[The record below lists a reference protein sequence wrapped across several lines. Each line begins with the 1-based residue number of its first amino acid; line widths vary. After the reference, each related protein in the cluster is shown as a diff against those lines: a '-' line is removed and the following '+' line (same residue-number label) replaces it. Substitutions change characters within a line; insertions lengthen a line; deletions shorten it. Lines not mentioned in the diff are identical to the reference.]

1 MLINLEDK
9 VYSIGLMSGTSLDG
23 IDVCLASHQNN
34 HHELIQFRSYAY
46 SDELRQKIL
55 TASKLDSSNVQLI
68 CSLNKELGIAYVDAI
83 NQFLKDTNTNI
94 DDIAFIANHGQ
105 TIWHNPESI
114 NGTFPSTLQI
124 GDASYISYKLNKTV
138 VFDFRSL
145 DISAGGCGAPLVP
158 VIDYLL
164 FKDKAPAILLNIGG
178 ISNITYMKKNA
189 SISDIYAFD
198 TGPGNMLIDMAC
210 MKLFNKSFDIDGKI
224 AETGTVSEELLE
236 YLMSDEYFKLL
247 PPKSTGREKYSE
259 YFLDDVIKKAKNLS
273 LSSEDVIATLTAFT
287 AKSII
292 NQVET
297 FVCSFNSG
305 ELIVSGGGANN
316 PYLVKLLKKYKS
328 KSYDVK
334 TGFEL
339 GYNSDAK
346 EAVGFVVLG
355 YLRIMNK
362 PSNIVSVT
370 GAKKEISLGS
380 IVLPQ
385 EF

>member
-46 SDELRQKIL
+46 NDEVKQKIL

-164 FKDKAPAILLNIGG
+164 FKDKAPALLLNIGG
-178 ISNITYMKKNA
+178 ISNIT
-189 SISDIYAFD
+189 
-198 TGPGNMLIDMAC
+198 
-210 MKLFNKSFDIDGKI
+210 
-224 AETGTVSEELLE
+224 
-236 YLMSDEYFKLL
+236 
-247 PPKSTGREKYSE
+247 
-259 YFLDDVIKKAKNLS
+259 
-273 LSSEDVIATLTAFT
+273 
-287 AKSII
+287 
-292 NQVET
+292 
-297 FVCSFNSG
+297 
-305 ELIVSGGGANN
+305 
-316 PYLVKLLKKYKS
+316 
-328 KSYDVK
+328 
-334 TGFEL
+334 
-339 GYNSDAK
+339 
-346 EAVGFVVLG
+346 
-355 YLRIMNK
+355 
-362 PSNIVSVT
+362 
-370 GAKKEISLGS
+370 
-380 IVLPQ
+380 
-385 EF
+385 